1 MLSVLPPSTKMKAG
15 LKSTVKDGLCG
26 QVLNHTGSVPSTA

>member
-1 MLSVLPPSTKMKAG
+1 MLSMLLPSAKMKAG

-26 QVLNHTGSVPSTA
+26 QVLNHTGSVPNTA